1 MKSYYVLLCVIL
13 LTGCVKENV
22 APIVLKADSPKKEK
36 TYGDSDTSNP
46 EYWYNGTKG
55 TALVRVIC
63 KDCTAIASFGVDTV
77 PFLFNDDGVGYLK
90 YTPKVGLTV
99 YIAVC
104 PGGTKAIKADILDS
118 KNIALFSYS
127 GTGSSNWIN
136 TYLIN

>member
-1 MKSYYVLLCVIL
+1 MKSYYVLLFVIL

-22 APIVLKADSPKKEK
+22 APILLNADSSKKEK

-55 TALVRVIC
+55 MALVRVIC

-77 PFLFNDDGVGYLK
+77 PFLFNDDSVGYLK

-99 YIAVC
+99 YH
-104 PGGTKAIKADILDS
+104 GGTNAIKADILDS
-118 KNIALFSYS
+118 KNIALFSIPELVHPI
-127 GTGSSNWIN
+127 G
-136 TYLIN
+136 